1 MGSEAQVVQVVAPVL
16 ESVLELIGDTPLVR
30 LSRTS
35 QALRVWAKCE
45 HLSPGGSVKDRI
57 CHAMIEAAEANGKL
71 RAGQA
76 AAEATS
82 GNTGIGLAIVCA
94 VKRHPLVLTMPRSMS
109 LERRQLLEAYGAEL
123 VLTDPERGM
132 EGAIE
137 ARDRLAQE
145 RGAFVPSQFDNPV
158 NPLAHER
165 STAVEILS
173 ALGKVPTAL
182 VAGVGTGG
190 TLTGVARA
198 LIAEAVRTG
207 VPRPR
212 IIAVDPAAS
221 PVLSGGP
228 AGPSKIQGLNAGF
241 IPANYDAS
249 LTDEVIAVR
258 DEDAYATK
266 QRLARE
272 EGLLVGMSAGANVW
286 AALKVAERL
295 LAEHPIE
302 SIDVVTFLC
311 DTGERYFSLDT
322 YFGAASSSFGA
333 ASSSF
338 GAASSSFGAASSSF
352 GPASSSA
359 DSEKR

>member
-1 MGSEAQVVQVVAPVL
+1 MTTRDEAQRVVAPVL

-30 LSRTS
+30 LSRS
-35 QALRVWAKCE
+35 SPSVRVWAKCE

-57 CHAMIEAAEANGKL
+57 CYAMIEAAEANGRL

-76 AAEATS
+76 VAEATS

-123 VLTDPERGM
+123 VLTSPERGM

-137 ARDRLAQE
+137 ARDRLAAE
-145 RGAFVPSQFDNPV
+145 RSAFVPSQFDNPV

-165 STAVEILS
+165 TTALEILS
-173 ALGKVPTAL
+173 ALGKLPTAV

-190 TLTGVARA
+190 TLTGVGRA
-198 LIAEAVRTG
+198 LIAEATRTKTT
-207 VPRPR
+207 RPR
-212 IIAVDPAAS
+212 MVAVDPAAS
-221 PVLSGGP
+221 PVLTGGP
-228 AGPSKIQGLNAGF
+228 PGPSKIQGLNAGF

-249 LTDEVIAVR
+249 LVDEVIAVS

-272 EGLLVGMSAGANVW
+272 EGLLVGISAGANVW
-286 AALKVAERL
+286 AAVKLAERL
-295 LAEHPIE
+295 GAEHASAGLPVDGL
-302 SIDVVTFLC
+302 DVVTFLC

-322 YFGAASSSFGA
+322 HFRDLGSRA
-333 ASSSF
+333 
-338 GAASSSFGAASSSF
+338 
-352 GPASSSA
+352 PATES
-359 DSEKR
+359 R